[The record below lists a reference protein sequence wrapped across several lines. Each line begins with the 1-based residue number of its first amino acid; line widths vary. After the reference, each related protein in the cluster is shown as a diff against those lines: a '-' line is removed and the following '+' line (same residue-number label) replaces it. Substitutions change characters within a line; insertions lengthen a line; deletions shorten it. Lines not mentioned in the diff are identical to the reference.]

1 MKRFERADGAYLTT
15 ALLLPACM
23 LCARWSVWR
32 VALGGIA
39 AVVLLYCIAY
49 LAERAPESFEMPR
62 WYAAVRCVWC
72 AAVLGYV
79 AALTR
84 GLFPQSNGSVVV
96 PAVLLIL
103 AALACAKDAAVPARV
118 GAVLWPFV
126 LSMFA
131 VVVVFALPDVQP
143 ARLREQGELQQSAF
157 AIALLLLP
165 GMRPVS
171 RGRAKLPA
179 FLLLALTVVLLPAVL
194 CYGALGRAQTEA
206 LPFPLYAAAQS
217 ISVFGVMERFEV
229 LLSAALAA
237 SAFCQ
242 MCFVLSAGAEEL
254 PGENELLRHLKF
266 FALAFA
272 GFGLMWFAPQVSP
285 WVFAAGSAV
294 FCGLIPLGILGIA
307 AAKKS
312 QKI

>member
-32 VALGGIA
+32 VALGG
-39 AVVLLYCIAY
+39 AVAILLLYCIAY
-49 LAERAPESFEMPR
+49 LAERAPEPFEMPR
-62 WYAAVRCVWC
+62 WYQALRCVWC

-84 GLFPQSNGSVVV
+84 GLFPQSGGSAAV

-103 AALACAKDAAVPARV
+103 AAFACAKDGAVPARV

-126 LSMFA
+126 LAVFA
-131 VVVVFALPDVQP
+131 VVAVFALPDVQP
-143 ARLREQGELQQSAF
+143 ARLRGQGELRQSAF

-165 GMRPVS
+165 AMRPVR

-179 FLLLALTVVLLPAVL
+179 FLLLALAVALLPAVL
-194 CYGALGRAQTEA
+194 CYGTLGRAQTEA

-229 LLSAALAA
+229 LLSAALSA

-242 MCFVLSAGAEEL
+242 MCFVLGAAAEEL
-254 PGENELLRHLKF
+254 PGKNELLRHLKF
-266 FALAFA
+266 FALAGA
-272 GFGLMWFAPQVSP
+272 GFGLMWVVPQVSA
-285 WVFAAGSAV
+285 WVFAVGSAV
-294 FCGLIPLGILGIA
+294 FCGLIPLGILGVA
-307 AAKKS
+307 AAKKP